1 MKTYSKVRNTVLS
14 VLLFTSLLF
23 GIASIASAASYW
35 YPSIGWSSVQHWEF
49 PHSGNTSALEETDSF
64 SNRTLK
70 PMSSFKFSSQS
81 VQYYKDIAVG
91 TQPHGWYTHDIST
104 TESNT
109 NLNTNLYNLYSTLP
123 GAYFDID
130 DDPEPNGNGYNDE
143 SEVTCTSPS
152 SLVAETDYR
161 FESYFTVNSNSSP
174 TTIDHT
180 SQTSWYDPINSEYQ
194 TITYETHVS
203 RSFYTN

>member
-1 MKTYSKVRNTVLS
+1 MRTYPIIKSTVLS
-14 VLLFTSLLF
+14 ALLFTSISL
-23 GIASIASAASYW
+23 GMASIASAASYW

-49 PHSGNTSALEETDSF
+49 PYSGNTSALEETDSY

-91 TQPHGWYTHDIST
+91 SLPHGWYTHDIST
-104 TESNT
+104 TASNT
-109 NLNTNLYNLYSTLP
+109 NLNANSYYLYSTLP

-143 SEVTCTSPS
+143 TEVTCTSPS
-152 SLVAETDYR
+152 SLVAETFYR

-180 SQTSWYDPINSEYQ
+180 SQTSTYDPFSGEYQ

-203 RSFYTN
+203 RSFYN